1 MEEKTFVI
9 PPPGSGRVRS
19 KYDFS
24 SLKSYGESILFE
36 GVKNPS
42 SVRDAAYKYA
52 KYHRIKL
59 VTRKESRF
67 SVRVYFAGPSS
78 SDGR

>member
-24 SLKSYGESILFE
+24 SLKSYGESLLFE
-36 GVKNPS
+36 GVKS
-42 SVRDAAYKYA
+42 AHSVRDAAYKYA
-52 KYHRIKL
+52 KYHGIKL
-59 VTRKESRF
+59 VTRKEARC
-67 SVRVYFAGPSS
+67 VIRVYFAGPSI
-78 SDGR
+78 SDGG